1 MAQLSFSSI
10 PYFHSQPLT
19 QRVAG
24 NGKVNFLPLFLP
36 KSAVVSNFFLILAN
50 RNILNQ
56 HYAPTPTDIQ
66 HARGGGL
73 TYGLA
78 VPPGMA
84 GPLCFRAF
92 TSHDNSNYKQF

>member
-1 MAQLSFSSI
+1 MTL
-10 PYFHSQPLT
+10 QPLT
-19 QRVAG
+19 YTRDAATGPMLTAG
-24 NGKVNFLPLFLP
+24 GAEAVWMGGGRGVNFTPPHPLKIFT
-36 KSAVVSNFFLILAN
+36 S
-50 RNILNQ
+50 
-56 HYAPTPTDIQ
+56 YAAPRAQ
-66 HARGGGL
+66 LRL